1 MVWGSEQECARRYT
15 TFYDGVVSTLQR
27 DHADLGLRYHGIA
40 LALPL
45 VAGTEVFWTYFL
57 DRRNHNPTTI
67 PLDYISYHW
76 CKRQRLR
83 QTSAGVV

>member
-1 MVWGSEQECARRYT
+1 M
-15 TFYDGVVSTLQR
+15 FYDGVVSTLQR

-57 DRRNHNPTTI
+57 DRRNHNPRTI

-76 CKRQRLR
+76 CKRLRLR
-83 QTSAGVV
+83 QTNAGVV